1 MMKNKKKIA
10 VISELALHNVN
21 YGNRLQ
27 AYALNDFLSKNY
39 HFFRVD
45 SLILKDFRRFKQF
58 KYTKI
63 CVVLFEK
70 IFKKAINKSIGENT
84 YQNHEG

>member
-27 AYALNDFLSKNY
+27 AYALNDFLTKNY

-58 KYTKI
+58 KYIKSDKY
-63 CVVLFEK
+63 VSNVLF
-70 IFKKAINKSIGENT
+70 NKN
-84 YQNHEG
+84 